1 MYEKHESGSLTTT
14 SNESCLSIWRR
25 TDYSRNG
32 HSWKWKIVPEIYS
45 RYQRNK
51 NHCNKNPLIVCIHV
65 HTSTHIYTY
74 NPTKTSEGWVRHE
87 NTDSDLRFRF
97 VTLRVVLGLALA
109 LLASDPDIEKSCIL
123 FFEGSWEYLNLLTK
137 KCCSYF
143 CSWKC
148 RLYEVKLLLMGLG

>member
-1 MYEKHESGSLTTT
+1 MCT
-14 SNESCLSIWRR
+14 
-25 TDYSRNG
+25 
-32 HSWKWKIVPEIYS
+32 
-45 RYQRNK
+45 
-51 NHCNKNPLIVCIHV
+51 HV

-97 VTLRVVLGLALA
+97 VTLRLVLGLALA

-123 FFEGSWEYLNLLTK
+123 FFAGSWEYLNLLTK

-143 CSWKC
+143 CS
-148 RLYEVKLLLMGLG
+148 